1 MSAAVVLAGLLAP
14 AEPIYRMS
22 VAQYHAALSAGI
34 FTDGDPIELLEG
46 LLVEKMSKNPPHVI
60 ALGNVLEAIARRVPE
75 GWSLRTQD
83 PITLADGEPE
93 PDLVVVRG
101 ARRDYLARHPKPADV
116 ALVVE
121 VSDTTLDRD
130 RGIKLRSY
138 ARAGLAVYW
147 IVNLVDRCVEV
158 YSSPDAG
165 ASTPTYRTRV
175 TRAVGDTIEVAIG
188 GASCGAVRVDELLI

>member
-1 MSAAVVLAGLLAP
+1 MSAAVVHAGVLAP
-14 AEPIYRMS
+14 GEPIYRMS
-22 VAQYHAALSAGI
+22 VAQYHAALSAGV

-46 LLVEKMSKNPPHVI
+46 LLVEKRSKNPPHVI
-60 ALGNVLEAIARRVPE
+60 ALGNVMDAIAGLVPE
-75 GWSLRTQD
+75 GWSLRMQD

-101 ARRDYLARHPKPADV
+101 ARRDYLARHPGPADV

-147 IVNLVDRCVEV
+147 VVNLVDRCVEV
-158 YSSPDAG
+158 YSSPDAD

-175 TRAVGDTIEVAIG
+175 TRALGDTIEVVVG
-188 GASCGAVRVDELLI
+188 GAPCGAVRVDALLI